1 MDRHSEQWAELRRI
15 GRVAAMRRAI
25 AAVAHSVGT
34 PLNVITGRAALIV
47 SGGTDVEKSARII
60 EHEVEVLAERLR
72 RMLDFFRTQAD
83 GLSPLDCSAAAAGV
97 VGLYRAV
104 AAPLRIEIDL
114 DARPDVVFELRRTAF
129 ELVVADLLELG
140 LSDGRPGDRIRL
152 ELFRETSQNGPVLN
166 LLAEYERPVV
176 TPEML
181 SPAREPWELGD
192 GDLDRAAL
200 VAELR
205 GLCRENAARLELR
218 ATEPPGRVLGIHWPT
233 F

>member
-1 MDRHSEQWAELRRI
+1 MDGQSKHWAELRRI

-34 PLNVITGRAALIV
+34 PLNVITGRAALIA

-60 EHEVEVLAERLR
+60 EQEVEVLAERLR
-72 RMLDFFRTQAD
+72 RMLDFFRSQAN
-83 GLSPLDCSAAAAGV
+83 GLELTDCSALANDLAE
-97 VGLYRAV
+97 LYRSV
-104 AAPLRIEIDL
+104 AASLQIEIDL
-114 DARPDVVFELRRTAF
+114 DVRPDVTFELRRSAF
-129 ELVVADLLELG
+129 ELVFSGLLELG
-140 LSDGRPGDRIRL
+140 LSVGRAGDRIRL
-152 ELFRETSQNGPVLN
+152 GLVRVASQNGPILT
-166 LLAEYERPVV
+166 LDAEYERPVV

-192 GDLDRAAL
+192 GDLERAAL

-218 ATEPPGRVLGIHWPT
+218 ATDPPGRVLSIHWPT